1 MKMKVYVGTVLA
13 DYATPLCMGL
23 DKQKV
28 KEKMKSYKLL
38 ERSWWIDEYYLNKG
52 NVIEFEEG

>member
-1 MKMKVYVGTVLA
+1 MKVYVGIALA

-28 KEKMKSYKLL
+28 EEKMKSYEL
-38 ERSWWIDEYYLNKG
+38 EQSWWVEEYNLNKS
-52 NVIEFEEG
+52 NVIEFDT

>member
-1 MKMKVYVGTVLA
+1 MKMKVYVGIVLA

-28 KEKMKSYKLL
+28 EEKMKGYEL
-38 ERSWWIDEYYLNKG
+38 EQSWWVEEYSLNK
-52 NVIEFEEG
+52 NDVIELEG

>member
-1 MKMKVYVGTVLA
+1 MKMKVYVGIVLA

-28 KEKMKSYKLL
+28 KEKMKSYKLNQ
-38 ERSWWIDEYYLNKG
+38 SWWIEEYDLNKSD
-52 NVIEFEEG
+52 VIELDGC

>member
-1 MKMKVYVGTVLA
+1 MIKIYIGSAVF

-28 KEKMKSYKLL
+28 EEK
-38 ERSWWIDEYYLNKG
+38 
-52 NVIEFEEG
+52 

>member
-1 MKMKVYVGTVLA
+1 MKMKVYVGIVLA

-28 KEKMKSYKLL
+28 EEKMKSYELDL
-38 ERSWWIDEYYLNKG
+38 SWWVEEYDLNED
-52 NVIEFEEG
+52 NVIEFEEC

>member
-1 MKMKVYVGTVLA
+1 MKKIYVGIVLS

-28 KEKMKSYKLL
+28 EEKMKSYDL
-38 ERSWWIDEYYLNKG
+38 ERSWWIEEYNLNEN
-52 NVIEFEEG
+52 NVIEFDS

>member
-1 MKMKVYVGTVLA
+1 MIKIYIGSAVF

-28 KEKMKSYKLL
+28 EEKMKSYKLD
-38 ERSWWIDEYYLNKG
+38 RSCWVDEYELNK
-52 NVIEFEEG
+52 NDVIEFDE

>member
-1 MKMKVYVGTVLA
+1 MKVYVGIVLA

-28 KEKMKSYKLL
+28 EEKMKSYEL
-38 ERSWWIDEYYLNKG
+38 EQSWWVEEYSLNK
-52 NVIEFEEG
+52 NDVIELEGC

>member
-1 MKMKVYVGTVLA
+1 MKKVYVGIVLS
-13 DYATPLCMGL
+13 DYATPVCMGL

-28 KEKMKSYKLL
+28 EEKMKSYKLL
-38 ERSWWIDEYYLNKG
+38 ERSWWIEKYNLNEN

>member
-1 MKMKVYVGTVLA
+1 MKMKVYVGIVLA

-28 KEKMKSYKLL
+28 EEKMKSYELKQ
-38 ERSWWIDEYYLNKG
+38 SWWVEEYSLNK
-52 NVIEFEEG
+52 NDVIELEG